1 MKGLLILLLVIVT
14 FNTQGVLANVDYP
27 YPEDTIL
34 NLNHDTKDL
43 YLKGSIRISNPGS
56 LVWLVQT
63 WTEDENKSRFA
74 DVYPALMRL
83 EPYSSKVLKVYQKS
97 TPDRKELKWLLI
109 SFIPSQD
116 KIGHNQ
122 LTIPVFYRLK
132 IIEKH

>member
-83 EPYSSKVLKVYQKS
+83 EPYSSKVLKF
-97 TPDRKELKWLLI
+97 TRKALLI
-109 SFIPSQD
+109 
-116 KIGHNQ
+116 
-122 LTIPVFYRLK
+122 
-132 IIEKH
+132 EKN